1 MTLLTLNA
9 CSTTTSLPGDQ
20 STAVVKSA
28 TSTTVADTYTA
39 TATVTAI
46 DPATRKVQLT
56 LANGRRTTVKC
67 GPEVANF
74 KQIQVNDRVKV
85 TATEE
90 LAVYL
95 DKGRTPGISGDR
107 SLAAAAIGDKPAGFM
122 TDHVE
127 ETVRITAID
136 TKTRKVTLKP
146 VRRSDI
152 KVAEHIDLANAKLGD
167 SVTIAT
173 QGAGAHFETLRSALM
188 EKRSAAAFASASAT
202 RERTEV
208 ADILKFFSLV
218 SPFPLGRRFPT
229 GPSVP
234 ALAKGRG
241 KL

>member
-1 MTLLTLNA
+1 MKTIHLKFAALALLPVTLLTLNA

-46 DPATRKVQLT
+46 DAATRKVQLT

-95 DKGRTPGISGDR
+95 DKSRTPGISGDR

-127 ETVRITAID
+127 ETVRIAAID
-136 TKTRKVTLKP
+136 TKTRKVTLQAKDG
-146 VRRSDI
+146 RSKTI
-152 KVAEHIDLANAKLGD
+152 KVAEHIDLAKAKVGD
-167 SVTIAT
+167 SVTINHT
-173 QGAGAHFETLRSALM
+173 KGAAISV
-188 EKRSAAAFASASAT
+188 EK
-202 RERTEV
+202 
-208 ADILKFFSLV
+208 
-218 SPFPLGRRFPT
+218 P
-229 GPSVP
+229 
-234 ALAKGRG
+234 
-241 KL
+241 